1 MLDCLLQVFDIK
13 QISMTQKAKPDGL
26 AHLNGGAFG
35 EIIIKCHQNIV
46 FPSIPGCTIKVC
58 LVIIGLSRYFDK
70 YNT

>member
-35 EIIIKCHQNIV
+35 EIIIKCHQSIV
-46 FPSIPGCTIKVC
+46 FPSIPGCTI
-58 LVIIGLSRYFDK
+58 Y
-70 YNT
+70 